1 VTKATRQRF
10 TMGYK
15 WKIAREA
22 DACEKPDAVGA
33 LLPREELYFFHLTT

>member
-1 VTKATRQRF
+1 MTKATRQRF

-22 DACEKPDAVGA
+22 DAWEKRDTAGA
-33 LLPREELYFFHLTT
+33 LLRREELYFFHLTT